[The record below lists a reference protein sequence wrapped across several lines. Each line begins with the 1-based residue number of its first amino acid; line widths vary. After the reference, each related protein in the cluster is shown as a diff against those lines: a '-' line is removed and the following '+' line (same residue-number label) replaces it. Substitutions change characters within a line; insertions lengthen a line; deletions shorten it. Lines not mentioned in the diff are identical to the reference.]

1 MHVHVCVCVRAC
13 VHARCARALLAVRSV
28 RSVRSVR
35 AQTFCGSFLAS
46 SWTISNTGDAGDQ

>member
-1 MHVHVCVCVRAC
+1 MSVCACVRAC
-13 VHARCARALLAVRSV
+13 TLAVRALCSLCALCALCALCT
-28 RSVRSVR
+28 VR